1 MALIR
6 NPARE
11 RLEKGEVAI
20 GVGLRQA
27 RTVDIAPIM
36 RQAGFDWLFVDLEHA
51 SMDLDMA
58 TQISV
63 AALGAGISSLVRVP
77 RGRYDLATRVLDG
90 GAWGIVMPHVDTAD
104 EAREIVDKLRYPP
117 TGHRSIYGAM
127 PQIGFASMPMAEAAK
142 AINGNMLIVCMLES
156 PTAIAN
162 ADAIA
167 AVPGVD
173 ALLIGSSDL
182 TMEMGLPGQF
192 YHPDVVKA
200 FETMIAACAKHKK
213 WPGIGGNY
221 SEEGFRKYI
230 GMGVKLVL
238 AGSDLGFMMSAAG
251 NTSKL
256 VRSIG

>member
-1 MALIR
+1 MALIK
-6 NPARE
+6 NPTRE
-11 RLEKGEVAI
+11 RLAKGEVAI
-20 GVGLRQA
+20 GIGLRQA

-36 RQAGFDWLFVDLEHA
+36 RAAGYDWLFVDLEHGA
-51 SMDLDMA
+51 LDLDIA

-77 RGRYDLATRVLDG
+77 KGRYDLATRILDG

-104 EAREIVDKLRYPP
+104 EAREIVDRLRYPP
-117 TGHRSIYGAM
+117 AGHRSVYGAM
-127 PQIGFASMPMAEAAK
+127 PQIGFASMPMAESAAQ
-142 AINGNMLIVCMLES
+142 INANMMIVCMLES
-156 PTAIAN
+156 PAAIAN

-200 FETMIAACAKHKK
+200 FETMIAACRKHGK

-221 SEEGFRKYI
+221 TEEGFRKYI
-230 GMGVKLVL
+230 GMGVRLVL
-238 AGSDLGFMMSAAG
+238 AGSDLSFMMAGAG
-251 NTSKL
+251 NAAKL
-256 VRSIG
+256 IRSIG

>member
-1 MALIR
+1 MALIS

-11 RLEKGEVAI
+11 RLSKGEIAI

-36 RQAGFDWLFVDLEHA
+36 RQAGYDWLFVDLEHG
-51 SMDLDMA
+51 SMDLDTA

-77 RGRYDLATRVLDG
+77 RSRYDLATRVLDG
-90 GAWGIVMPHVDTAD
+90 GAWGIVMPHVDTAE
-104 EAREIVDKLRYPP
+104 EAREIVDRLKYPP
-117 TGHRSIYGAM
+117 VGHRSVYGAM
-127 PQIGFASMPMAEAAK
+127 PQLGFGSMPIAEAGAT
-142 AINGNMLIVCMLES
+142 INANMLVVVMLES
-156 PTAIAN
+156 PTAIAS

-200 FETMIAACAKHKK
+200 FETMIAACRKHKK

-221 SEEGFRKYI
+221 TEEGFRRYI
-230 GMGVKLVL
+230 GMGVRLVL
-238 AGSDLGFMMSAAG
+238 AGSDLSFMNAGATAA
-251 NTSKL
+251 SKL
-256 VRSIG
+256 IRSIK

>member
-1 MALIR
+1 MALIG

-11 RLEKGEVAI
+11 RLMKGEVAI
-20 GVGLRQA
+20 GIGLRQA

-36 RQAGFDWLFVDLEHA
+36 KQAGYDWLFVDLEHGA
-51 SMDLDMA
+51 MDLDMA
-58 TQISV
+58 AQISV
-63 AALGAGISSLVRVP
+63 AALGAGITSLVRVP
-77 RGRYDLATRVLDG
+77 RGRYDLATRVLDS
-90 GAWGIVMPHVDTAD
+90 GAWGIVVPHVDSAE
-104 EAREIVDKLRYPP
+104 EAREIVDRLRYPP
-117 TGHRSIYGAM
+117 VGHRSMYGAM
-127 PQIGFASMPMAEAAK
+127 PQVGFASMAMREAGDAVN
-142 AINGNMLIVCMLES
+142 ASMMIVCMLES
-156 PTAIAN
+156 PKAIAS

-200 FETMIAACAKHKK
+200 FETMIAACRKHGK
-213 WPGIGGNY
+213 WAGIGGNY

-230 GMGVKLVL
+230 GMGVRLVL
-238 AGSDLGFMMSAAG
+238 AGSDLGFMMAG
-251 NTSKL
+251 ASNTAKL

>member
-1 MALIR
+1 MALIS

-11 RLEKGEVAI
+11 RLSKGEVAI

-36 RQAGFDWLFVDLEHA
+36 RQAGFDWLFVDLEHG
-51 SMDLDMA
+51 SMDLDTA

-90 GAWGIVMPHVDTAD
+90 GAWGIVMPHVDTAE
-104 EAREIVDKLRYPP
+104 EAREIVDRLRYPP
-117 TGHRSIYGAM
+117 AGHRSVYGAM
-127 PQIGFASMPMAEAAK
+127 PQLGFGSMPMAEAGA
-142 AINGNMLIVCMLES
+142 AINANMLIVVMLES

-200 FETMIAACAKHKK
+200 FETMIAACRKHKK

-221 SEEGFRKYI
+221 TEEGFRKYI
-230 GMGVKLVL
+230 GMGVRLVL
-238 AGSDLGFMMSAAG
+238 AGSDLSFMNAAATG
-251 NTSKL
+251 ASKL
-256 VRSIG
+256 IRSIK

>member
-1 MALIR
+1 MALIS

-11 RLEKGEVAI
+11 RLSRGEVAI

-36 RQAGFDWLFVDLEHA
+36 RQAGFDWLFVDLEHG
-51 SMDLDMA
+51 SMDLDTA

-90 GAWGIVMPHVDTAD
+90 GAWGIVMPHVDTAE
-104 EAREIVDKLRYPP
+104 EAREIVDRLRYPP
-117 TGHRSIYGAM
+117 AGHRSVYGAM
-127 PQIGFASMPMAEAAK
+127 PQLGFGSMPMAEAGA
-142 AINGNMLIVCMLES
+142 AINANMLIVVMLES

-182 TMEMGLPGQF
+182 TMEMGLAGQF

-200 FETMIAACAKHKK
+200 FETMIAACRKHKK

-221 SEEGFRKYI
+221 TEEGFRKYI
-230 GMGVKLVL
+230 GMGVRLVL
-238 AGSDLGFMMSAAG
+238 AGSDLSFMNAAATG
-251 NTSKL
+251 ASKL
-256 VRSIG
+256 IRSIK